1 MWYHNHMSIWLYLIA
16 GFVGAIFGSFAGA
29 QVLRLR
35 AEQLIED
42 QAEGF
47 KVDKAELAHLK
58 PVSQSS
64 FLADRSRCLSCSREL
79 RWFDMIPIVS
89 WLVLR
94 GRCRSCHKFIGWSEI
109 LLEVSLAVLFV
120 LSVYLWPMPLDSA
133 FEIGKL
139 AIWLSALVLLAV
151 MFVYDKRWSILPDKV
166 NLPFIALGVVFF
178 VLNIAQTSN
187 PIAMMGELVG
197 SITILS
203 LLYFI
208 LHKVSNGEWVGLGDV
223 KLGLGMAFFLAD
235 WRLAFIALFASNLV
249 GTLLVLPGLL
259 RQTIKRQAKV
269 PFGPLMIVGFLIAW
283 FFGEAI
289 VGWYQSLLFI

>member
-1 MWYHNHMSIWLYLIA
+1 
-16 GFVGAIFGSFAGA
+16 
-29 QVLRLR
+29 
-35 AEQLIED
+35 
-42 QAEGF
+42 
-47 KVDKAELAHLK
+47 
-58 PVSQSS
+58 
-64 FLADRSRCLSCSREL
+64 
-79 RWFDMIPIVS
+79 
-89 WLVLR
+89 
-94 GRCRSCHKFIGWSEI
+94 
-109 LLEVSLAVLFV
+109 
-120 LSVYLWPMPLDSA
+120 
-133 FEIGKL
+133 
-139 AIWLSALVLLAV
+139 
-151 MFVYDKRWSILPDKV
+151 
-166 NLPFIALGVVFF
+166 
-178 VLNIAQTSN
+178 
-187 PIAMMGELVG
+187 MGELVG

-235 WRLAFIALFASNLV
+235 WRLAFVALFASNLV